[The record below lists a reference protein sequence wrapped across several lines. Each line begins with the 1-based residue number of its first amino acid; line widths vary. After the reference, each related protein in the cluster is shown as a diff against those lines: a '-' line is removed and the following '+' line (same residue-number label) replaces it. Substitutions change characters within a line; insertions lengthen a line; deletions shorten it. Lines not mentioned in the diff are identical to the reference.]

1 MTKSK
6 RNILIISVSILLVA
20 VIAMAISLGVL
31 LPQQTV
37 YVAKVEDELPNMQET
52 PSQETPAQDNF
63 VVTPE
68 SEYGIALTAASGD
81 TTFTKTLTATVNGDT
96 TNKNVEWAIKWVEG
110 ATHASENVQTYVKM
124 TTAATNTGGTA
135 TLQCLKGFGSDS
147 IAVTVTSVVGRFTS
161 QCLLTFNGAPTSV
174 KIDVAG
180 KTVKRDSV
188 WGIDMVELEVGQNHT
203 FNISLDNE
211 IHSVGSK
218 YGATYNIKLEVF
230 GTFIGDTGYTQGNSN
245 TWYRFESAR
254 ELALELRSNVPSLYM
269 MENDN
274 GYADGKLQLDEQFLN
289 ASVAGKVLTVK
300 PILPT
305 TIDSKIYG
313 GASRGGPKYF
323 KVTGYKDNKVPYV
336 RITVTES
343 VSGKSTSINIK
354 NTCAVT
360 SLDLSSTAIAF

>member
-6 RNILIISVSILLVA
+6 RNILIMSVSILLVA

-31 LPQQTV
+31 LPQQAV
-37 YVAKVEDELPNMQET
+37 YVAKMEDEQPNIQET
-52 PSQETPAQDNF
+52 PSQEMPAQDNF

-124 TTAATNTGGTA
+124 TTAATGTGGTA

-188 WGIDMVELEVGQNHT
+188 WGIDMVELEVGQDHT
-203 FNISLDNE
+203 LNITLDNE
-211 IHSVGSK
+211 IHSVGPK
-218 YGATYNIKLEVF
+218 YGTKYNIKLEVF
-230 GTFIGDTGYTQGNSN
+230 GTFLGDTGAMSLGQWSTYERG
-245 TWYRFESAR
+245 R
-254 ELALELRSNVPSLYM
+254 ELALEMRNNVPSLYM
-269 MENDN
+269 HELND
-274 GYADGKLQLDEQFLN
+274 GSLDGKLQLDEQFLN
-289 ASVAGKVLTVK
+289 ASVAGNVLTVK
-300 PILPT
+300 PILPAT
-305 TIDSKIYG
+305 VDAKIFG
-313 GASRGGPKYF
+313 GNSRGGPKYF